1 MDTSTVI
8 NLVGQ
13 AVVLVA
19 KLAGPILVASLAIGL
34 IVSLVQAVTSI
45 QEFTLTFVPKLLAVA
60 LILAVAG
67 HWMLTQLV
75 DYTDQLY
82 AAIPH
87 LLSSG

>member
-1 MDTSTVI
+1 METNTVI

-19 KLAGPILVASLAIGL
+19 KLAGPVLLATLVIGL
-34 IVSLVQAVTSI
+34 FVSLVQAVTSI
-45 QEFTLTFVPKLLAVA
+45 QEFTLTFLPKLVVVA
-60 LILAVAG
+60 AILAIAG

-82 AAIPH
+82 ASIPH
-87 LLSSG
+87 LISSG

>member
-1 MDTSTVI
+1 MDTNTVI

>member
-1 MDTSTVI
+1 MDTNTVI

-34 IVSLVQAVTSI
+34 AVSLVQAVTSI

-60 LILAVAG
+60 AILAVAG

-82 AAIPH
+82 ASIPH

>member
-1 MDTSTVI
+1 MDTNTVI

-13 AVVLVA
+13 AVILVA
-19 KLAGPILVASLAIGL
+19 KLAGPVLAASLAIGL
-34 IVSLVQAVTSI
+34 VISLVQAVTSI
-45 QEFTLTFVPKLLAVA
+45 QEFTLTFLPKLLAVA
-60 LILAVAG
+60 AILAVAG

-87 LLSSG
+87 LLSNG